1 MQRNSEERKMEIGKE
16 TQIKKGRKKR
26 KKME

>member
-1 MQRNSEERKMEIGKE
+1 MQRNSEERKMEIGRE
-16 TQIKKGRKKR
+16 NQIKKGRKKR